1 MPDNREQKTNRPMNR
16 NQNVRKQTARKKAMR
31 NLILMIILLVVLI
44 AVVIVLTISCGRKK
58 EKPVDIVVPTEITE
72 IETEPQTQETILNEK
87 PVSLYTM
94 DYGTMTCN
102 KVSSISKEWSEYEDL
117 EAFGAFATNEESFDF
132 SSETEAHNEI
142 WNRTSTEKT
151 YKIGYEL
158 SFDVNGEHKIITILK
173 PGDIENNPDLYN
185 GDYPED
191 EDYSGITGYMG
202 AWVYDDM
209 HQDGGFYIHITQA
222 EVTEET
228 LLTSIKL
235 RPTPQ
240 SDQIEN
246 LELKGFSYSSEKE
259 FDSNGHY
266 IGSYGASVAIH
277 KQ

>member
-1 MPDNREQKTNRPMNR
+1 MSDNRNRITNRNENR
-16 NQNVRKQTARKKAMR
+16 NQTAKQRNARKRAIR
-31 NLILMIILLVVLI
+31 NLILTIIILVILI
-44 AVVIVLTISCGRKK
+44 VSVIVLMISCGKKK

-72 IETEPQTQETILNEK
+72 TETEPQTQETILNEK
-87 PVSLYTM
+87 PVSLYVM
-94 DYGTMTCN
+94 DYGSMTCN

-117 EAFGAFATNEESFDF
+117 EAFGAFATQEDSFEF
-132 SSETEAHNEI
+132 STETEAHNEI
-142 WNRTSTEKT
+142 WNRISTEKE

-158 SFDVNGEHKIITILK
+158 SFDVNGEHKIFTILK

-209 HQDGGFYIHITQA
+209 HQDGGFYIHITQE

-246 LELKGFSYSSEKE
+246 LVLKGFSYSSEKE

-266 IGSYGASVAIH
+266 IGSYGAIVAIN
-277 KQ
+277 KE